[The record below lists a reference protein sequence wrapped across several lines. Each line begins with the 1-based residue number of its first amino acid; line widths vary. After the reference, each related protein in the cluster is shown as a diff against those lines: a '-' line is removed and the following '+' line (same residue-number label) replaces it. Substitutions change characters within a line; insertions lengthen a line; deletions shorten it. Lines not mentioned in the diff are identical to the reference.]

1 MKNKKSIILIALRAI
16 IGFII
21 IYFIGWFLFGGKR
34 ISIDLNFETKQELIN
49 KYEINGVENE
59 YIVSFEYVTYL
70 QKRAC
75 VLKIQKNDEVKK
87 ILELNKH
94 IEKIEEID
102 KISIPYPNVKY
113 IPHGASVC
121 CYYDNNY
128 YYLSVYY
135 GGNDYNKN
143 INNYFWELYNN
154 ETSDK

>member
-1 MKNKKSIILIALRAI
+1 MKTKKLIILVALLAI
-16 IGFII
+16 TGFII

-34 ISIDLNFETKQELIN
+34 ISIDLNLETKQELIN

-59 YIVSFEYVTYL
+59 YIVSFEYITYL
-70 QKRAC
+70 QKRAY

-94 IEKIEEID
+94 IDKFEEID

-135 GGNDYNKN
+135 GGSDYNKN

-154 ETSDK
+154 KTSDK

>member
-1 MKNKKSIILIALRAI
+1 MKNKKSIILIALLAI

-75 VLKIQKNDEVKK
+75 VLKIQKNDEVKE

-121 CYYDNNY
+121 CYYDDNY

-143 INNYFWELYNN
+143 INKYFWELYNN